1 MEKQNYFAQILLPF
15 RMIPAT
21 PITEEVRL
29 AKFVEEE
36 WSTILSKII
45 GNVSGGWK
53 GLLYTSY
60 ATINRGEAFNQLM
73 NVPLDDGLSR
83 AWALVSVIHFLAFI
97 IDDFTSVL
105 GSYPPE

>member
-1 MEKQNYFAQILLPF
+1 
-15 RMIPAT
+15 MIPST

-60 ATINRGEAFNQLM
+60 AVINQADAFAQLL
-73 NVPLDDGLSR
+73 NAPLDGGLSR
-83 AWALVSVIHFLAFI
+83 AWALVSSTINPLFA
-97 IDDFTSVL
+97 
-105 GSYPPE
+105 

>member
-1 MEKQNYFAQILLPF
+1 
-15 RMIPAT
+15 MIPST

-29 AKFVEEE
+29 PKFIEEE

-60 ATINRGEAFNQLM
+60 ATIDRAEAFNQLL

-83 AWALVSVIHFLAFI
+83 AWALVSE
-97 IDDFTSVL
+97 IDFFWFNFYGPTSVL
-105 GSYPPE
+105 GSYTTK